1 MYPGTASTTITLA
14 SSVHDNVISGTGH
27 TAPGIH
33 DESWMRAA
41 LQKPFQ
47 FALKRMFDIAAS
59 GTVLAFLLP
68 FFAVIAALIVY
79 ENRGPVFFSQMRW
92 GKGGKLIRIY
102 KFRSMRTD
110 MCDVTGVAQTTE
122 NDPRVTRIGA
132 FLRKTNLDEL
142 PQLINILK
150 GDMSLVGPRCH
161 VPGML
166 AAGKL
171 YEDFVEDYHLRHL
184 VRPGLT
190 GLAQVSGFRGPT
202 DREELARGR
211 FNRDIEY
218 IRSFSIISDIH
229 ILFRTV
235 VNEIR
240 GGTGF

>member
-1 MYPGTASTTITLA
+1 
-14 SSVHDNVISGTGH
+14 
-27 TAPGIH
+27 
-33 DESWMRAA
+33 
-41 LQKPFQ
+41 
-47 FALKRMFDIAAS
+47 
-59 GTVLAFLLP
+59 
-68 FFAVIAALIVY
+68 
-79 ENRGPVFFSQMRW
+79 
-92 GKGGKLIRIY
+92 
-102 KFRSMRTD
+102 
-110 MCDVTGVAQTTE
+110 
-122 NDPRVTRIGA
+122 
-132 FLRKTNLDEL
+132 
-142 PQLINILK
+142 
-150 GDMSLVGPRCH
+150 
-161 VPGML
+161 ML